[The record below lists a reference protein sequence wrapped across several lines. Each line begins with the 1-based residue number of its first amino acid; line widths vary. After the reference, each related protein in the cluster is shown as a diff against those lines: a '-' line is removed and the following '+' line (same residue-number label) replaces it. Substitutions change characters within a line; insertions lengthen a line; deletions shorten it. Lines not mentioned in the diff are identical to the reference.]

1 MTEEKDRTSAP
12 AVVSI
17 DLELATVAGA
27 TRGAQLLAD
36 LLANK
41 ALDDEH
47 EREAPSGI
55 FSILALV
62 TERIGQLRRV
72 IRSEESPAHLW
83 APHNAVE
90 DPTTSGEFP
99 GDIVLFASG
108 PLRFPLIMWSAQ
120 GEEVAARQEAKG
132 RTEPRRKTKG
142 QKSRDAAPEVTEGKP
157 AVESESPPP
166 AAHDREHQNG

>member
-1 MTEEKDRTSAP
+1 MPEEMDRTSAP

-41 ALDDEH
+41 TLDDEH

-62 TERIGQLRRV
+62 TERLGQLRRV

-90 DPTTSGEFP
+90 DPTTSGESP

-108 PLRFPLIMWSAQ
+108 PLRFPLVMW
-120 GEEVAARQEAKG
+120 EARGMELQENPKKRARKG
-132 RTEPRRKTKG
+132 RKG
-142 QKSRDAAPEVTEGKP
+142 TSKRTRGPAPASSEVSQ
-157 AVESESPPP
+157 SESPRESAPSAP
-166 AAHDREHQNG
+166 AS

>member
-1 MTEEKDRTSAP
+1 MTEENEFSTAP
-12 AVVSI
+12 LVVSV

-36 LLANK
+36 LMANK
-41 ALDDEH
+41 ALDGAH

-62 TERIGQLRRV
+62 TERLGQLRRV
-72 IRSEESPAHLW
+72 IRNEESPAHLW

-99 GDIVLFASG
+99 GDIVLFA
-108 PLRFPLIMWSAQ
+108 
-120 GEEVAARQEAKG
+120 
-132 RTEPRRKTKG
+132 
-142 QKSRDAAPEVTEGKP
+142 
-157 AVESESPPP
+157 
-166 AAHDREHQNG
+166 